1 MHANHTASSTQLQGQ
16 ASSGW
21 SGLVSTQGLP
31 ACFKP
36 SMGPRL
42 ALHGMGQSIFQG
54 KASNSYMA
62 RIVELEMSFGFLSDV
77 PSAGN
82 NHLRTGGDKGIPTDN
97 LKQSIAMK
105 CWRSVISAQCYECPN

>member
-1 MHANHTASSTQLQGQ
+1 
-16 ASSGW
+16 
-21 SGLVSTQGLP
+21 
-31 ACFKP
+31 
-36 SMGPRL
+36 MGPRL